1 MTIFYKSR
9 RGCTITV
16 AAPCCVYESEVT
28 IFFDLLYLG
37 LKFGY
42 FLSLLLFIPNPNDRF
57 GLKRKV
63 SFSCI
68 FCCSS
73 SLIARNTSGW
83 PCLVAEYLAVTLVQP
98 QVSFCRCGKVWGAD
112 FSVSL
117 PDRQSEGCKSFAM
130 FVKVAKC
137 LGCRFVG
144 FVSVTKCLIRCFGG
158 FVSAAKC
165 LIRCFGGFVSVA
177 KCPGHC
183 FGGFVSVTKCVKY
196 GLLGFAGLTKWG
208 VQGFRRLCRGDKMGG
223 AGFLEALPA

>member
-1 MTIFYKSR
+1 MYYYS
-9 RGCTITV
+9 CS
-16 AAPCCVYESEVT
+16 PCCVYESEVT

-42 FLSLLLFIPNPNDRF
+42 FLSLLPFIPNPNDRF

-83 PCLVAEYLAVTLVQP
+83 PCLVAVSLAVTLVQP
-98 QVSFCRCGKVWGAD
+98 HICFCRCGKVWGAD

-144 FVSVTKCLIRCFGG
+144 FVSV
-158 FVSAAKC
+158 AKC
-165 LIRCFGGFVSVA
+165 LIRLFVGFVKVA
-177 KCPGHC
+177 KCLICLFVGFVKVAKC
-183 FGGFVSVTKCVKY
+183 TGGLLGGLVSVTKRAKY
-196 GLLGFAGLTKWG
+196 GLFGFAGVTKVGVQFFRRFCQLTK
-208 VQGFRRLCRGDKMGG
+208 
-223 AGFLEALPA
+223 